1 MSGPCDAS
9 GPSSSTYDGRFGLDH
24 WRNARSYGADIGAGV
39 ANAAGVD
46 GIGMRAVVGTGSSSI
61 GCGSISGADGIRSVC
76 GAGCIV
82 MIGGGGIDASFG
94 ALGGV
99 GGTAAWTRIDARLI
113 TASGFDGLRELEGGA
128 GGAAFT
134 GRCGGGLLTGA
145 RGARGAFGA
154 IGASGARGA
163 ADGRGGGADE
173 TRTAGRGA
181 PGDFPVVLGA
191 VVDALSSPAIACRKF
206 QVA

>member
-61 GCGSISGADGIRSVC
+61 GCGG
-76 GAGCIV
+76 GCIV

-134 GRCGGGLLTGA
+134 GSGGGGGLLTGA